1 LYTGGGSCDVEI
13 MQKNIEAIE
22 HKAGSAHLTHQKVVP
37 LHGQRTSDE
46 ERASLAQRLRGG
58 DRAAAETLVE
68 QYHERIYVFMRSMG
82 HDRQTS
88 EDLTQETFMRVWY
101 HIGQLREG
109 KALTGW
115 VFRIAGNV
123 SRLYWRK
130 HKHPGP
136 VNIEDVQPAED
147 EADSSDRAED
157 RELFAGLHQAVGR
170 LPWKLRQAVVLHYMD
185 QLTITEAAEA
195 AQVREG
201 TLKSRL
207 NRALEALRK
216 EMVRE

>member
-1 LYTGGGSCDVEI
+1 VEI
-13 MQKNIEAIE
+13 MQKNIQAIE
-22 HKAGSAHLTHQKVVP
+22 HKKDSAHLDHQKVVP
-37 LHGQRTSDE
+37 LHGQRVSD
-46 ERASLAQRLRGG
+46 ADDHSLAQRLRHG
-58 DRAAAETLVE
+58 DRAAAEILVE

-88 EDLTQETFMRVWY
+88 EDLTQETFVRVWY

-115 VFRIAGNV
+115 LFRIAGNV

-130 HKHPGP
+130 HRHPGP
-136 VNIEDVQPAED
+136 ISIEDVEPIED
-147 EADSSDRAED
+147 GADSSERAGD
-157 RELFAGLHQAVGR
+157 RELFAGLHQAVAR
-170 LPWKLRQAVVLHYMD
+170 LPWKLRQAVALHYMD
-185 QLTITEAAEA
+185 QLSIAEAAQA

-216 EMVRE
+216 EIVKE

>member
-1 LYTGGGSCDVEI
+1 
-13 MQKNIEAIE
+13 MQKDTQAIE
-22 HKAGSAHLTHQKVVP
+22 QQGSSAHLASQTVVP
-37 LHGQRTSDE
+37 LHGERTGDQDE
-46 ERASLAQRLRGG
+46 SALAQRLRHG
-58 DRAAAETLVE
+58 DRAAAEALVE
-68 QYHERIYVFMRSMG
+68 RYHERIYVFMRSMG

-88 EDLTQETFMRVWY
+88 EDLTQETFMRAWY

-109 KALTGW
+109 KALSAW
-115 VFRIAGNV
+115 LFRIAGNV
-123 SRLYWRK
+123 SRLHRRK
-130 HKHPGP
+130 HRHPGP
-136 VNIEDVQPAED
+136 VELSDAEPAPD
-147 EADSSDRAED
+147 EVDSARRAAD

-185 QLTITEAAEA
+185 QLSIAEAAQA

-216 EMVRE
+216 EVVKEE

>member
-1 LYTGGGSCDVEI
+1 

-22 HKAGSAHLTHQKVVP
+22 HKRGSAHLSHQKVVP
-37 LHGQRTSDE
+37 LHGQGTAEDDRL
-46 ERASLAQRLRGG
+46 SLVQRLRHG

-123 SRLYWRK
+123 SRLHWRK
-130 HKHPGP
+130 HKQPGP
-136 VNIEDVQPAED
+136 VNIEDIEPAED
-147 EADSSDRAED
+147 DADSSQQAGD
-157 RELFAGLHQAVGR
+157 RELFAGLHQAVTR

-185 QLTITEAAEA
+185 QLTIAEAAQA

-216 EMVRE
+216 EMVDE

>member
-1 LYTGGGSCDVEI
+1 
-13 MQKNIEAIE
+13 MQKNVPPIE
-22 HKAGSAHLTHQKVVP
+22 HKTTLAHPSGQKVVP
-37 LHGQRTSDE
+37 LRAQRACDE
-46 ERASLAQRLRGG
+46 ERQNLVQRLRQG
-58 DRAAAETLVE
+58 DRTAAEALVE
-68 QYHERIYVFMRSMG
+68 RYHERIYVFMRSMG

-88 EDLTQETFMRVWY
+88 EDLVQETFMQVWR

-109 KALTGW
+109 RALAGW
-115 VFRIAGNV
+115 LFRIAANV
-123 SRLYWRK
+123 SRLYWRR
-130 HKHPGP
+130 HRHADRLS
-136 VNIEDVQPAED
+136 IDDVEPAQD
-147 EADSSDRAED
+147 QADGARQAGD

-185 QLTITEAAEA
+185 QLTIAEAAQA

-216 EMVRE
+216 EIAKQ

>member
-1 LYTGGGSCDVEI
+1 
-13 MQKNIEAIE
+13 MQKHTRAIE
-22 HKAGSAHLTHQKVVP
+22 QRAGSAHLGRQKVVP
-37 LHGQRTSDE
+37 LRARAAVEAEQRD
-46 ERASLAQRLRGG
+46 LAQRLRHG

-68 QYHERIYVFMRSMG
+68 RYHERIYVFMRSMG

-88 EDLTQETFMRVWY
+88 EDLTQETFMQVWR

-109 KALTGW
+109 KALTAW
-115 VFRIAGNV
+115 LFRIAGNA
-123 SRLYWRK
+123 SRLYWRR
-130 HKHPGP
+130 HKRPAP
-136 VNIEDVQPAED
+136 VGIDEIEPMQDKV
-147 EADSSDRAED
+147 DSAQRAGD

-185 QLTITEAAEA
+185 QLTIAEAAEA

-216 EMVRE
+216 EIARE

>member
-1 LYTGGGSCDVEI
+1 
-13 MQKNIEAIE
+13 MQKNVQAAE
-22 HKAGSAHLTHQKVVP
+22 HRERLAHPSHQKVVP
-37 LHGQRTSDE
+37 LHGPRPSE
-46 ERASLAQRLRGG
+46 EDHLSLAKRLRHG

-68 QYHERIYVFMRSMG
+68 RYHERIYVFMRSMG

-88 EDLTQETFMRVWY
+88 EDLTQETFMRAWY
-101 HIGQLREG
+101 HIGQLRDG

-115 VFRIAGNV
+115 LFRIASNV
-123 SRLYWRK
+123 SRVYWRK

-136 VNIEDVQPAED
+136 VNIDDVEPAEGGTD
-147 EADSSDRAED
+147 MAEEAGD
-157 RELFAGLHQAVGR
+157 REMFAGLHQAVAR

-185 QLTITEAAEA
+185 QLTIAEAAEA
-195 AQVREG
+195 ANVRAG

-216 EMVRE
+216 GMVKEQG